1 MLTTPD
7 QLSKA
12 QKQAYEAMVNFTNS
26 ALQYAEKMA
35 NLHLSYAKESSEAG
49 ADQGKKLMNIKDMQE
64 LVQAQSAAL
73 QPQFERL
80 INYSKSMM
88 EISAEAQ
95 EEMTKS
101 VEANIADLNSVLIDA
116 LDRAAKNG
124 PAGSDAAVVAA
135 KSVLAAANSAYDSMN
150 KAAKKVAEIAATNLS
165 QAAAAGASATTTK
178 KGK

>member
-1 MLTTPD
+1 MFTSQD
-7 QLSKA
+7 QISKA
-12 QKQAYEAMVNFTNS
+12 QQQALEAMVGFTNS
-26 ALQYAEKMA
+26 ALNYAEKMA
-35 NLHLSYAKESSEAG
+35 KLHLSYAKDASEAG
-49 ADQGKKLMNIKDMQE
+49 AAQGKKLMGVKDVQE

-80 INYSKSMM
+80 ISYSKNMM
-88 EISAEAQ
+88 ELSSDAQ

-101 VEANIADLNSVLIDA
+101 VEANMSELNSVLIEA

-150 KAAKKVAEIAATNLS
+150 KAAKKVAEIAASNMNNVA
-165 QAAAAGASATTTK
+165 QASAPAAK
-178 KGK
+178 KSK